1 MYQQLKEL
9 EKYINYREY
18 EKAFKLAQSKPE
30 LLFEDLVYG
39 HSNTAICIVI
49 SHRDYQFALDLS
61 KINPSQ
67 LKSC

>member
-30 LLFEDLVYG
+30 LLFEDLVFG
-39 HSNTAICIVI
+39 HSNITSRLLIR
-49 SHRDYQFALDLS
+49 S
-61 KINPSQ
+61 
-67 LKSC
+67 